1 MTNVEALK
9 KVYVSLGGN
18 LSDTYDDIADGATV
32 GNMTLISDV
41 IEAVSKKASTIEGLP
56 PVSSTN
62 NGKILKVV
70 DGKQA
75 LADDEIQAQEEMNN
89 DQ

>member
-9 KVYVSLGGN
+9 KVYVSLGGK
-18 LSDTYDDIADGATV
+18 LSDTYDDIADGATI
-32 GNMTLISDV
+32 GNMTLTSDV
-41 IEAVSKKASTIEGLP
+41 IEAVSKKAASIESLP

-70 DGKQA
+70 DGKWA
-75 LADDEIQAQEEMNN
+75 LADDEIQA
-89 DQ
+89 

>member
-1 MTNVEALK
+1 MTIVEAFK

-32 GNMTLISDV
+32 GNMILISDV

-70 DGKQA
+70 DGKWA
-75 LADDEIQAQEEMNN
+75 LADDEIQA
-89 DQ
+89 

>member
-32 GNMTLISDV
+32 ENMTLISDV

-70 DGKQA
+70 DGKWA
-75 LADDEIQAQEEMNN
+75 LADDEIQA
-89 DQ
+89 

>member
-70 DGKQA
+70 DGKWA
-75 LADDEIQAQEEMNN
+75 LVDDEIQA
-89 DQ
+89 